1 MKLKRALIISLSILM
16 ISSTLLAQ
24 KKVAVTTFYADKYI
38 DFSELG
44 GAAGL
49 AVAIGQ
55 LADDPKFNIEPI
67 LDKFHAN
74 FFNEYAKEFPF
85 DLIPEKDVTENEQYI
100 KYESKFGETKD
111 EDRSKLLR
119 RYLTADGY
127 KPLIETLIKNKNNNV
142 VRMLEI
148 FDSADGVMFVS
159 ISFKFVKTS
168 PFTAAI
174 QAYARMKLWNK
185 EGKRVFVVNE
195 FANSKKKVGMVGG
208 IPTASP
214 DKLLPMCESATDK
227 LLSDLNKRLS
237 KVAKK
242 AAKKL

>member
-1 MKLKRALIISLSILM
+1 MKQLLSLAICAV
-16 ISSTLLAQ
+16 IAFGAYAQ
-24 KKVAVTTFYADKYI
+24 KKVAVATFYADKNI

-44 GAAGL
+44 GGAGL

-55 LADDPKFNIEPI
+55 LADDPKFDITPI
-67 LDKFHAN
+67 LDEFHKN
-74 FFNEYAKEFPF
+74 FFGEYAKQFPF
-85 DLIPEKDVTENEQYI
+85 ELLPEKDVTENELYVN
-100 KYESKFGETKD
+100 YESKFGETKD
-111 EDRSKLLR
+111 DDRSKILR

-148 FDSADGVMFVS
+148 FDTADGVMFVS

-195 FANSKKKVGMVGG
+195 YANSKKKVGMVGG

-214 DKLLPMCESATDK
+214 DKILPMCESATEK
-227 LLSDLNKRLS
+227 LFADLNKRLS

>member
-1 MKLKRALIISLSILM
+1 MKLTKILTIWISMLM
-16 ISSTLLAQ
+16 IPTALVAQ

-44 GAAGL
+44 SAAGL

-74 FFNEYAKEFPF
+74 FFNDYAKEFPF
-85 DLIPEKDVTENEQYI
+85 DLIPEKDVVENEQYAN
-100 KYESKFGETKD
+100 YESKFGETKD
-111 EDRSKLLR
+111 EDRARLFQ
-119 RYLTADGY
+119 RYLTVDGY
-127 KPLIETLIKNKNNNV
+127 KPLIETLVKNKNNNV
-142 VRMLEI
+142 IRMLEI

-168 PFTAAI
+168 PFTAGI
-174 QAYARMKLWNK
+174 QAYARIKLWNK

-214 DKLLPMCESATDK
+214 DKILPMCESAAEK
-227 LLSDLNKRLS
+227 LLADLNKRLN